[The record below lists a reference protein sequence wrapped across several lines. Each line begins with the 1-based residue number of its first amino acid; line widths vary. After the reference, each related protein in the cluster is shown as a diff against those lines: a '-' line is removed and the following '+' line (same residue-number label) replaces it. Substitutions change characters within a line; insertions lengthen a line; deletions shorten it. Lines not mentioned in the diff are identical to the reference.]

1 MTNRRTF
8 ITCAAAALAA
18 PLFAGAP
25 VLAADAPIKVGEVN
39 SYTRLPAFTEP
50 YRNGWQLALEE
61 INAAGGIKGRKIE
74 VISRDDAGKP
84 GNAVKIAEEL
94 VSSDGVVMLFG
105 TFFSHIG
112 LAVTD
117 FAKQRKVL
125 FIASEPLSDAIVWSK
140 GNRYTYRLRPSTH
153 MQAAMLA
160 EMAAK
165 LDATRWAT
173 VAPNYAYGTDAVAA
187 FKSEL
192 KKRKPEVEF
201 VDEQWPTLFKMDGGS
216 TVRAIERAKPDAI
229 YNVTFGSDLAKFVRE
244 GSIRGLFDGREVVSL
259 LTGEPEYLDPLGG
272 EAPVGWIVTGY
283 PWYDITTPEHQ
294 AYVEAY
300 KAKWGESP
308 KTGSLVGYNSM
319 LAVAEVL
326 RKAKST
332 DTEDLLAAMDGLTF
346 DSPSG
351 SITFRAS
358 DHQSTMGAW
367 VGRTG
372 LKDGKGVMVEWSYKN
387 GADYL
392 PSDAEAR
399 AMRPAD

>member
-1 MTNRRTF
+1 
-8 ITCAAAALAA
+8 
-18 PLFAGAP
+18 
-25 VLAADAPIKVGEVN
+25 
-39 SYTRLPAFTEP
+39 
-50 YRNGWQLALEE
+50 
-61 INAAGGIKGRKIE
+61 
-74 VISRDDAGKP
+74 
-84 GNAVKIAEEL
+84 
-94 VSSDGVVMLFG
+94 
-105 TFFSHIG
+105 
-112 LAVTD
+112 
-117 FAKQRKVL
+117 
-125 FIASEPLSDAIVWSK
+125 
-140 GNRYTYRLRPSTH
+140 

-160 EMAAK
+160 EQAAK
-165 LDATRWAT
+165 LDAVRWAT

-201 VDEQWPTLFKMDGGS
+201 VDEQWPTLFKMDAGS
-216 TVRAIERAKPDAI
+216 TVRALEQSKPDAI

-272 EAPVGWIVTGY
+272 EAPKGWIVTGY

-294 AYVEAY
+294 AFVKAY
-300 KAKWGESP
+300 EAKWGEPP

-326 RKAKST
+326 KKAKSI

-372 LKDGKGVMVEWSYKN
+372 LADGKGVMVEWTYKN

-392 PSDAEAR
+392 PSDAEAQ

>member
-1 MTNRRTF
+1 
-8 ITCAAAALAA
+8 
-18 PLFAGAP
+18 
-25 VLAADAPIKVGEVN
+25 
-39 SYTRLPAFTEP
+39 
-50 YRNGWQLALEE
+50 
-61 INAAGGIKGRKIE
+61 
-74 VISRDDAGKP
+74 
-84 GNAVKIAEEL
+84 
-94 VSSDGVVMLFG
+94 
-105 TFFSHIG
+105 
-112 LAVTD
+112 
-117 FAKQRKVL
+117 
-125 FIASEPLSDAIVWSK
+125 
-140 GNRYTYRLRPSTH
+140 
-153 MQAAMLA
+153 
-160 EMAAK
+160 
-165 LDATRWAT
+165 
-173 VAPNYAYGTDAVAA
+173 
-187 FKSEL
+187 
-192 KKRKPEVEF
+192 
-201 VDEQWPTLFKMDGGS
+201 
-216 TVRAIERAKPDAI
+216 
-229 YNVTFGSDLAKFVRE
+229 VTFGSDLAKFVRE

-272 EAPVGWIVTGY
+272 EAPEGWIVTGY

-326 RKAKST
+326 GNAKST

-372 LKDGKGVMVEWSYKN
+372 LKDGKGVMVDWTYKN